1 MPLRTRRP
9 GANPS
14 YQLLDLDDLT
24 GGMDI
29 RSSPTQM
36 GANKARKLINWSLR
50 SPGELTVRK
59 GYEQFSTSSLGA
71 NRMQGGRRV
80 YLSSYTFTLAA
91 FNGQIYQPTD
101 TGAWDSSGGTDPVHS
116 TVSPTNAVFFPN
128 DRDLVA
134 IFDAAN
140 QPVKSSNG
148 SSWTQMG
155 ITPRDGRSTLAAG
168 ASSGGLLAN
177 EYEVKYTYRDNDQG
191 HESNGSESSTI
202 TLGSTGSL
210 AVEVRGSSDP
220 QVDVIRIYARNIT
233 AGESVLRL
241 VSTLANVA
249 AGSTTSSTI
258 SSSDWQ
264 GNVAIPDD
272 HDVPPVLS
280 FGVVWKNRWWGR
292 NADVG
297 NRLHFT
303 QVFLPQAWPA
313 TFFLDIPFERGDS
326 IKAIIPIGDTLLVFG
341 HDQVFLIIGQTS
353 LDFEVRPALSSQ
365 DGAFGPR
372 AVEVI
377 ENGVVHCSD
386 GGVFIFD
393 GASDRLLSFDIEP
406 GWRDLIDNATAA
418 DLNNIAVVYH
428 EKEREVRIAV
438 PRLFPTAGAGEWV
451 LDLNRTREQN
461 TPAWTQTD
469 RNVGGYI
476 HWNGA
481 EADLGNRGRVFS
493 WTDTSAIL
501 FEESKGQTANS
512 SDFTAEYEGPSPSL
526 GLSNARFIDKHGE
539 YEPHQ
544 GAFTLETLV
553 DGKSQGARAIGIGS
567 GLALYGVATYGNVNY
582 GGAGRRKYHQ
592 MLPASAHGRS
602 VTEVAVYTGQEAFK
616 WFTHSFGISPERSV
630 RGFSE

>member
-59 GYEQFSTSSLGA
+59 GYELFSTSSLGGS
-71 NRMQGGRRV
+71 RMQGGKRI

-91 FNGQIYQPTD
+91 HDGEVFQPTD
-101 TGAWDSSGGTDPVHS
+101 TGAWDSAGSTASVYS
-116 TVSPTNAVFFPN
+116 TVSPTNQVYFPN
-128 DRDLVA
+128 DRDIVA
-134 IFDAAN
+134 IFDGVN
-140 QPVKSSNG
+140 QPVKSSDG
-148 SSWTQMG
+148 LSWTQMG
-155 ITPRDGRSTLAAG
+155 ISPQSARSTLSTGAG
-168 ASSGGLLAN
+168 GNLLAN
-177 EYEVKYTYRDNDQG
+177 EFEVKYTYRDNDQG
-191 HESNGSESSTI
+191 HESNGSSGSTI
-202 TLGSTGSL
+202 TLATTGTLIVEMRGST
-210 AVEVRGSSDP
+210 DP
-220 QVDVIRIYARNIT
+220 QVDVVRVYARNVT

-241 VSTLANVA
+241 VSTVANDTS
-249 AGSTTSSTI
+249 GSTISSTI

-272 HDVPPVLS
+272 HNVPPVLS

-313 TFFLDIPFERGDS
+313 TFFLDIPFERGDE
-326 IKAIIPIGDTLLVFG
+326 IKAVIPIGDTLLIFG
-341 HDQVFLIIGQTS
+341 HDQVFLVIGQTS

-372 AVEVI
+372 SVEVI
-377 ENGVVHCSD
+377 ENGVIHCSD

-406 GWRDLIDNATAA
+406 GWRDLIENATSS
-418 DLNNIAVVYH
+418 DLDKISVVYH

-438 PRLFPTAGAGEWV
+438 PRLFPTAGPGEWV

-461 TPAWTQTD
+461 APAWTQTD
-469 RNVGGYI
+469 RGIGGYI

-481 EADLGNRGRVFS
+481 ESDIGNRGRLFS
-493 WTDTSAIL
+493 WTDTSASL
-501 FEESKGQTANS
+501 YEESKGQTANS

-526 GLSNARFIDKHGE
+526 GLSKARFIDKHGE

-544 GAFTLETLV
+544 GLFTLETLV

-567 GLALYGVATYGNVNY
+567 GLPRYGTATYGNAQY
-582 GGAGRRKYHQ
+582 GGAGRRKYHK

-602 VTEVAVYTGQEAFK
+602 VTEVAVYSGQEAFK
-616 WFTHSFGISPERSV
+616 WFTHSFGISPERAV